1 MAPDVTVEAVS
12 AKANWKRKNARNETF
27 VVP

>member
-12 AKANWKRKNARNETF
+12 AKANWNRKKAKKAT
-27 VVP
+27 